1 MDAKVGDWVVT
12 PRTGKAVE
20 INALWIN
27 ALEAMAQFAPVCKG
41 SSDTYQGLSSKAKE
55 GFHKFWNAARSCCYD
70 VIDAPGLGNDGSLR
84 PNQILAVSLP
94 VSPLAQE
101 QQKAIVDLCA
111 AQLLTPYGLR
121 SLAPDEAGYHGQYGG
136 GPRERDA
143 AYHQGTVWAW
153 LLGPFALAHH
163 RVYADRVAALRFF
176 EPLGAA
182 IQRYGLGTLGEIFDG
197 DAPFAPKG
205 CIAQAWSVGEVLRAW
220 VELGRGA
227 NSAGSRPKRA
237 SKKGAAPA

>member
-1 MDAKVGDWVVT
+1 
-12 PRTGKAVE
+12 
-20 INALWIN
+20 
-27 ALEAMAQFAPVCKG
+27 
-41 SSDTYQGLSSKAKE
+41 
-55 GFHKFWNAARSCCYD
+55 
-70 VIDAPGLGNDGSLR
+70 VIDAPGIGNDASLR
-84 PNQILAVSLP
+84 PNQVFAVSLP
-94 VSPLAQE
+94 VTPLPSE
-101 QQKAIVDLCA
+101 QQKAVVDICA

-121 SLAPDEAGYHGQYGG
+121 SLAPGEVGYQGHYGG

-163 RVYADRVAALRFF
+163 RVYADRLAAMRFL

-220 VELGRGA
+220 VELAREP
-227 NSAGSRPKRA
+227 NLAGDR
-237 SKKGAAPA
+237 SKTAKKSAAPV